1 MTFGERLQTLILSE
15 QISRQRL
22 SEYLH
27 ISPSTLSCYIRGKR
41 QPEYN
46 MLLWMA
52 AYFDTS
58 TDYLLGRSGLR
69 RSEESKLSENELDL
83 IGLYRQMSSPKQELL
98 MEEALLFL
106 RIGDDLS

>member
-1 MTFGERLQTLILSE
+1 MTFGERLQTLIISE

-22 SEYLH
+22 SEHLH

-46 MLLWMA
+46 MLLRMA

-58 TDYLLGRSGLR
+58 TGLPAGPERSPPLQ
-69 RSEESKLSENELDL
+69 ESKLSENELDL